1 MRLIISLFLL
11 YFISLQTAFSQTIPK
26 LGNDTLLDIACW
38 NVEWFGDVNNGPT
51 DENLQYNNVKAM
63 MLQTDFDIL
72 GMEEISN
79 MTSYNNLS
87 FETAIASKY
96 DTYISTFSAT
106 QKMGL
111 FWKKSMFDV
120 IGPVTLNILTN
131 EYSNFATR
139 PPLQVCLKTKGG
151 TKVDTL
157 YVIVIHMK
165 ANTGNDAAKYESYT
179 RRQAAAAALKTYTEQ
194 TLVNKKF
201 VVIGDWND
209 DLSVSI
215 YNALPTPYQSSLSA
229 GYTFPTKE
237 LTDAGK
243 KSYAFGSAMIDHI
256 MQSKT
261 LDSFYLKGSAKVFDL
276 AGNYISNFS
285 NNTSDHYPVYASYN
299 WSKLTT
305 YVAPAGISEI
315 KHNLNIQVYPNPA
328 TGIVNMISDNP
339 ITEAYLYDINGKIM
353 LHTIE
358 KTFDVSS
365 MQAGFYQ
372 LLILTPNGNK
382 MFKMVIE

>member
-1 MRLIISLFLL
+1 MRVIFYLFIL
-11 YFISLQTAFSQTIPK
+11 YFISPLKVISQTLPK

-38 NVEWFGDVNNGPT
+38 NVEWFGDINNGPT
-51 DENLQYNNVKAM
+51 DEALQYNNIKAL

-79 MTSYNNLS
+79 ITTYNNLS
-87 FETAIASKY
+87 METAIAAKY

-120 IGPVTLNILTN
+120 IGFATLNILTN

-165 ANTGNDAAKYESYT
+165 ANTGDDAAKYDSYT

-194 TLVNKKF
+194 SLVNKKY
-201 VVIGDWND
+201 VIIGDWND

-215 YNALPTPYQSSLSA
+215 YNALPTPYQSTLTA

-261 LDSFYLKGSAKVFDL
+261 LDSFYLKGSAKVFDI

-285 NNTSDHYPVYASYN
+285 NNTSDHYPVYAFYN

-305 YVAPAGISEI
+305 YIAPVGIDENKI
-315 KHNLNIQVYPNPA
+315 DLNIQVYPNPA
-328 TGIVNMISDNP
+328 RHYVSIKSAHQN
-339 ITEAYLYDINGKIM
+339 TELWLYDLSGK
-353 LHTIE
+353 LLLYSNE
-358 KTFDVSS
+358 KTIDVSS
-365 MQAGFYQ
+365 LQAGFYQ
-372 LLILTPNGNK
+372 LLIFTLNGNK
-382 MFKMVIE
+382 MFKLVIE

>member
-1 MRLIISLFLL
+1 MRYIVLLFLFH
-11 YFISLQTAFSQTIPK
+11 FIYLKAAFTQTLPK

-38 NVEWFGDVNNGPT
+38 NVEWFGDANNGPT
-51 DENLQYNNVKAM
+51 DEALQYNNIKAL

-79 MTSYNNLS
+79 MTTYNNLS
-87 FETAIASKY
+87 METAIAAKY

-111 FWKKSMFDV
+111 FWKKSMFDI
-120 IGPVTLNILTN
+120 IGIATLNILTN

-151 TKVDTL
+151 TRVDTL

-165 ANTGNDAAKYESYT
+165 ANTGDDAAKYDSYN
-179 RRQAAAAALKTYTEQ
+179 RRQAAAAALKNYAEQ
-194 TLVNKKF
+194 SLVNKKY
-201 VVIGDWND
+201 VIIGDWND
-209 DLSVSI
+209 NLTVSI
-215 YNALPTPYQSSLSA
+215 YNALPTPYQGLLTA

-285 NNTSDHYPVYASYN
+285 NNTSDHYPVYAFYN
-299 WSKLTT
+299 WNKLTT
-305 YVAPAGISEI
+305 YIAPAGINE
-315 KHNLNIQVYPNPA
+315 NNVEFNIQVYPNPA
-328 TGIVNMISDNP
+328 THDVSINTGHKNV
-339 ITEAYLYDINGKIM
+339 ALWLYDLSGKLL
-353 LHTIE
+353 LHSNE
-358 KTFDVSS
+358 KTINVSS
-365 MQAGFYQ
+365 FQAGLYQ
-372 LLILTPNGNK
+372 LLIVTPNGNQ
-382 MFKMVIE
+382 MFKLLIE